1 MNPDNALEKYVNAS
15 FVLPSTM
22 HLLKDTKVLKQLDN
36 RTTMHFFAEVISYYY
51 GLYLEKQVLEG

>member
-1 MNPDNALEKYVNAS
+1 
-15 FVLPSTM
+15 M

-51 GLYLEKQVLEG
+51 GLYLEEQALED